1 MRISY
6 YVDKKNNKIVA
17 EGLSS
22 LGTTYR
28 GTSKCDVSDVFNEEN
43 GKELARLQL
52 LIKQQIKILDSSD
65 DWIDE
70 LLVAIERA
78 SMRRG
83 KAVGRLIDLS
93 IEYIDKGGNED
104 VIHKLIQP

>member
-1 MRISY
+1 MRINY
-6 YVDKKNNKIVA
+6 YIDKENNKIVA

-28 GTSKCDVSDVFNEEN
+28 GTSKCDASDVFNEEH

-52 LIKQQIKILDSSD
+52 LIKQQTKILDSSD

-83 KAVGRLIDLS
+83 KAMGRLIDLAL
-93 IEYIDKGGNED
+93 EYIDKGGN
-104 VIHKLIQP
+104 